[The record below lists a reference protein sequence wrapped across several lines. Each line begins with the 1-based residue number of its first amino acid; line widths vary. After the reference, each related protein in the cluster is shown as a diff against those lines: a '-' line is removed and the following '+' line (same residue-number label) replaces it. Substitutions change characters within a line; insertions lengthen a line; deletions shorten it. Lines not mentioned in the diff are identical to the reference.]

1 MPAVI
6 LTTLWASPVS
16 DPSNSYAL
24 PLSSLSWTT
33 TKTGDVRSY
42 GGGRRRLITRKGRF
56 RSAEVAFDYCDR
68 ATVELLEAW
77 TGILLCFRDPMGRK
91 IFGFYL
97 DVTSDEFDGDDGASV
112 SFSITEVTH
121 SEEV

>member
-1 MPAVI
+1 MAFVT

-16 DPSNSYAL
+16 DPSQAYAL
-24 PLSSLSWTT
+24 PMSSLSWTT
-33 TKTGDVRSY
+33 TTTGDVRSY
-42 GGGRRRLITRKGRF
+42 GGGRRRLITRKEKYRTADIALDF
-56 RSAEVAFDYCDR
+56 CDR
-68 ATVELLEAW
+68 PMVELLESW
-77 TGILLCFRDPMGRK
+77 TGVLLCFRDPTGRK

-97 DVTSDEFDGDDGASV
+97 DVTADEFDGDDGASV